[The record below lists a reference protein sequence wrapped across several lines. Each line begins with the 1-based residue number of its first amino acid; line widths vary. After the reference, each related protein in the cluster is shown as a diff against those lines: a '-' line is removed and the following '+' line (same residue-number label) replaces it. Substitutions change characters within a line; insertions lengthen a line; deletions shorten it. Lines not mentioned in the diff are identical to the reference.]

1 MAGSHPL
8 CDYCAQI
15 PFLAMPASGRYG
27 LGSWSRIFAS
37 HCRFCQL
44 VKYAYCESYRTDPRQ
59 RTLLSSD
66 VIVSWGENYSFFER
80 PAFRIH
86 GLRQQDICFVTQ
98 TSHVDRNSAY
108 LRPFV
113 EAELDVSR
121 VSHWISTCATA
132 HGNHCT
138 FGDASFASAFPGLHV
153 LRLIDVMQHCL
164 VETQEFHRYVAL
176 SYIWGAVSNFKL
188 TKSNLSRLLVPGV
201 LQEIFLR
208 LPRTICDA
216 VTLCRMLNVRYL
228 WVDALCLLQNDPED
242 LERGVDVMDQIYE
255 RAWLTIFAATGTD
268 ANAGL
273 PGVQVGSRRPA
284 NLALEVQPGILL
296 GVCAGLDS
304 LLEDSMYSSRG
315 WTFQEHVLSRRG
327 LYFVDNK
334 VFFRCR
340 TSEFSESC
348 IDCDNAMPRFKS
360 IVLSLSAA
368 AYMDDPLP
376 NYSQLLTHYTCRALT
391 DPGDVLRAMAG
402 IIRRISEKV
411 ECRFIQGLPSGA
423 FDSFILFESWT
434 CILRRRKGF
443 PSYSWCGWQGRIWL
457 DILHDNDE
465 WLSKT
470 WIIWYKRSQSGVTN
484 LVWDHAANDSC
495 PFHDTPYVGYRR
507 RHTFKPPAPLGFATT
522 RTAPTRDRCV
532 SR

>member
-1 MAGSHPL
+1 
-8 CDYCAQI
+8 
-15 PFLAMPASGRYG
+15 
-27 LGSWSRIFAS
+27 
-37 HCRFCQL
+37 
-44 VKYAYCESYRTDPRQ
+44 
-59 RTLLSSD
+59 
-66 VIVSWGENYSFFER
+66 
-80 PAFRIH
+80 
-86 GLRQQDICFVTQ
+86 
-98 TSHVDRNSAY
+98 
-108 LRPFV
+108 
-113 EAELDVSR
+113 
-121 VSHWISTCATA
+121 
-132 HGNHCT
+132 
-138 FGDASFASAFPGLHV
+138 
-153 LRLIDVMQHCL
+153 MQHCL

-201 LQEIFLR
+201 LREIFLR

-284 NLALEVQPGILL
+284 NLVLEVQPGILL
-296 GVCAGLDS
+296 GVCAGLDR
-304 LLEDSMYSSRG
+304 LLEGSMYSSRG

-340 TSEFSESC
+340 TSEFLESC
-348 IDCDNAMPRFKS
+348 IDCDNAMPRFKG

-368 AYMDDPLP
+368 AYMDDPLQ
-376 NYSQLLTHYTCRALT
+376 NYSQLLTHYTRRALT

-411 ECRFIQGLPSGA
+411 EYRFVQGLPSGA
-423 FDSFILFESWT
+423 FDSFIIFESWA

-443 PSYSWCGWQGRIWL
+443 PSYSWCGWQGGIWL
-457 DILHDNDE
+457 DILHDNSE

-470 WIIWYKRSQSGVTN
+470 WIIWYKRSQSGITN
-484 LVWDHAANDSC
+484 LVWDPAANDSF
-495 PFHDTPYVGYRR
+495 PFHDTPYLGYRR

-522 RTAPTRDRCV
+522 RTAPTETIHLPGPVPPYPVLQFWTLAVYMKLSHVDVFDGRCELV
-532 SR
+532 GKSGAKCGETLLDGFEDTDFFSSKEPLEFILLSYGDEQHDTGDDYHVMLLEHNQGLAERRGMGCISQITILESFSPGPVWKEVVLG